1 MMIKIHKNPAVL
13 LALLMIVSGCL
24 QIPTTDEGNQWSLS
38 MGGHDEEIQDGY
50 RFTGEV
56 ALGGYY
62 SGVSVTGV
70 QVELLDKKNET
81 LKTVFVGT
89 LNASRSPVDIN
100 VTVERRPKYVLVFV
114 SDIVAPQRENEK
126 PGISGLRR
134 VENSDYYSYTN
145 YNPYAVPNETKS

>member
-1 MMIKIHKNPAVL
+1 MINIHKNPAVL
-13 LALLMIVSGCL
+13 LALLIIVSGCL
-24 QIPTTDEGNQWSLS
+24 QTPTTDEGNQWSLS
-38 MGGHDEEIQDGY
+38 TVGHDEEIQDGY

-100 VTVERRPKYVLVFV
+100 VTVERWPKYVLVFV

-126 PGISGLRR
+126 PGISGLKR